1 MATILEVKPIDR
13 VTTKDSKSE
22 MLTFFGI
29 MREKKEYEMLQ
40 AMKDVA
46 DAKYKIKSFKRQI
59 KEIEKNIAK
68 LKSGKPIPVPKP
80 LTLVPLMEPTPTIKV
95 AKPLEL
101 HTYYTTTP
109 TISPASFVKPAIF
122 VNRSSDNVSDHQ
134 TYNHSWK
141 CEKCNGLQFSSR
153 KLLKVHISDLHSY

>member
-68 LKSGKPIPVPKP
+68 LKAGKPIPVPKSIQIGKVIP
-80 LTLVPLMEPTPTIKV
+80 APIPPVIEV
-95 AKPLEL
+95 AKPGL
-101 HTYYTTTP
+101 HAYYDAPLTVN
-109 TISPASFVKPAIF
+109 AWKPGIF
-122 VNRSSDNVSDHQ
+122 VSRSSNYIPDKQ
-134 TYNHSWK
+134 TYNHTWK
-141 CEKCNGLQFSSR
+141 CDKCNDLQFSSR
-153 KLLKVHISDLHSY
+153 KLLKLHISEIHSY